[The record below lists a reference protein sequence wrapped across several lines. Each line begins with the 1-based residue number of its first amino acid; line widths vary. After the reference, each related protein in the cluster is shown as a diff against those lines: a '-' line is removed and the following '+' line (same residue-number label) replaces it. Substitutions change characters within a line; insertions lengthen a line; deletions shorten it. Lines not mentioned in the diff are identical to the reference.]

1 MNEGKSVMNTRVN
14 SIKMFLDDY
23 KDKSEYLKNLT
34 EGSYKYYYRELMKE
48 YVKLM
53 KHPHALEQLD
63 MEKSLNRYEKY
74 IKSAY

>member
-1 MNEGKSVMNTRVN
+1 MNTRVN
-14 SIKMFLDDY
+14 TIKQFLDDY

-53 KHPHALEQLD
+53 KHPPALEQLD
-63 MEKSLNRYEKY
+63 MEKSLNNNIKY
-74 IKSAY
+74 L

>member
-1 MNEGKSVMNTRVN
+1 MNTRVN
-14 SIKMFLDDY
+14 NIKMFLDEY
-23 KDKSEYLKNLT
+23 KNKNEYLKNLT
-34 EGSYKYYYRELMKE
+34 EGSYKYYYKELMKE

-63 MEKSLNRYEKY
+63 MEKSLNRYKNN

>member
-23 KDKSEYLKNLT
+23 KNKSEYLKNLT

-63 MEKSLNRYEKY
+63 MEKSLNKYEKY